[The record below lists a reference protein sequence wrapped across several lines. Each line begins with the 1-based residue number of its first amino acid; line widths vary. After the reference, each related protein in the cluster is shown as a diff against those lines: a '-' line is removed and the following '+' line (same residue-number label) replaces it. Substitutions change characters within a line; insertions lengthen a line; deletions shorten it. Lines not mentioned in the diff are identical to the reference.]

1 MFADELALAS
11 AGAGA
16 SEHIVAR
23 AFGGSTRIR
32 AQTLH
37 DSSDNG
43 ID

>member
-16 SEHIVAR
+16 SEPIVAS
-23 AFGGSTRIR
+23 ALGGGTHIR
-32 AQTLH
+32 AQTLRE
-37 DSSDNG
+37 SSDNG